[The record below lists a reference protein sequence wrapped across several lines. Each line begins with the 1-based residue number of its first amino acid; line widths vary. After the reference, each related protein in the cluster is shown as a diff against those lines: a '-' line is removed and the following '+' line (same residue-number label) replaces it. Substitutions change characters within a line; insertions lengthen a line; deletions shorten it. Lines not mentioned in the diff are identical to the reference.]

1 MSLRLS
7 MALWSIS
14 GAANRSFSMV
24 NQADKFPNDVGLES
38 CIIMHNGYLSSG
50 GFEILVLLG
59 IGIPFSSVRQN

>member
-1 MSLRLS
+1 

-38 CIIMHNGYLSSG
+38 CIIMHNDYLSSG
-50 GFEILVLLG
+50 GFEMELAFRSALCGKIDL
-59 IGIPFSSVRQN
+59 